1 MAESPPHPLR
11 VRRPFAVWREEQDR
25 AKFDRVCEMAR
36 RLPAFRERI
45 VKDLQARGMRR
56 ERVLAAA
63 ARMLDIGFFRVG
75 GEAYE
80 SYGLATLRMEHVTC
94 RKGQVTC
101 VYPAKGGKMR
111 EVEIVDADVC
121 EVVTIA
127 LLRRS

>member
-1 MAESPPHPLR
+1 
-11 VRRPFAVWREEQDR
+11 VT
-25 AKFDRVCEMAR
+25 
-36 RLPAFRERI
+36 
-45 VKDLQARGMRR
+45 R

>member
-1 MAESPPHPLR
+1 
-11 VRRPFAVWREEQDR
+11 
-25 AKFDRVCEMAR
+25 
-36 RLPAFRERI
+36 
-45 VKDLQARGMRR
+45 
-56 ERVLAAA
+56 
-63 ARMLDIGFFRVG
+63 
-75 GEAYE
+75 
-80 SYGLATLRMEHVTC
+80 MEHVTC